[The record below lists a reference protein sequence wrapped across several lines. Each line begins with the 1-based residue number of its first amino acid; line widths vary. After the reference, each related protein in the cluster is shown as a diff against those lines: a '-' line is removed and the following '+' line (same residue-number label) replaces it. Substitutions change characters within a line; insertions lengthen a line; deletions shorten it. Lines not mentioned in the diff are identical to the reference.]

1 MAKFILI
8 SLATIIGITVIILT
22 IGSYQSHQFSKQNN
36 FVGIVGGH
44 IYVDNSS
51 GKPVTPRDLE
61 ILWHGLYRGAP
72 GPFLEAG
79 RFIVRRIEILEGGT
93 RQDQECGSYKIK
105 LYTFFNKLLFEIVE
119 TNYPCA

>member
-1 MAKFILI
+1 MIKYI
-8 SLATIIGITVIILT
+8 SITLVAIISITVIILT
-22 IGSYQSHQFSKQNN
+22 TGSYQSHQFSKQHN

-51 GKPVTPRDLE
+51 GKPVTPRDLQ
-61 ILWHGLYRGAP
+61 IMWQGLYRGAP

-79 RFIVRRIEILEGGT
+79 RFIIRRIEIIEGGT

-105 LYTFFNKLLFEIVE
+105 LYSFFNKLFEIVE

>member
-1 MAKFILI
+1 MIKFFVTFLVVILG
-8 SLATIIGITVIILT
+8 IGIIIFA
-22 IGSYQSHQFSKQNN
+22 IGNYRSHQFSQQHN

-51 GKPVTPRDLE
+51 GKAVTPRDLQ
-61 ILWHGLYRGAP
+61 IMWHGLYRGAP

-79 RFIVRRIEILEGGT
+79 RFITRRIKILEGGT
-93 RQDQECGSYKIK
+93 RQDQECGSYKIE
-105 LYTFFNKLLFEIVE
+105 LYTFFNKLFEVVE